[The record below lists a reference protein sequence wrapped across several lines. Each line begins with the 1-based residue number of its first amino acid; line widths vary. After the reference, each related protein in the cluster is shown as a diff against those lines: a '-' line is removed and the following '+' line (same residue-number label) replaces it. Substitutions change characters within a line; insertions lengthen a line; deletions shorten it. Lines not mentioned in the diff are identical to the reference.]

1 MREFGQSLVVI
12 CLAAA
17 AVLSAQ
23 TPAPDK
29 ETAATILAAA
39 REALGGDARLS
50 AIKSFVAT
58 GRTRQIRGNNLV
70 PIEFE
75 IACELPDK
83 YVRKDEIPAQESDPT
98 SSGFNG
104 DQLVQIPPPRA
115 GGPGPAGRGEPSA
128 AGAGRAAEPPAGA
141 ARAAGPPPAAGGAP
155 PATPPAGAAPPGA
168 EAGRAA
174 GPGPGG
180 PGRAGGPPMDPRR
193 ARVNTVKQD
202 FVKLTL
208 GMFATSFG
216 SYPLTFNRVGQAEA
230 PQGKAD
236 VLEVKGPEGSNFTAR
251 LFINSQTHHPVMV
264 TWQMPPSNV
273 IVTVPGQPAPKPE
286 TLAAGTVVVEGP
298 PAPAAGASK
307 EEMDKYTK
315 DVAEVRRKAQ
325 AKLLEHRLYYADYRD
340 AGNGVQFPF
349 RLRRAIGPDTV
360 EETNFDAFRFN
371 QKIDPRKFE
380 PVK

>member
-1 MREFGQSLVVI
+1 MVALG
-12 CLAAA
+12 
-17 AVLSAQ
+17 AQ

-29 ETAATILAAA
+29 EGAATILAGA
-39 REALGGDARLS
+39 REALGGDARLT

-104 DQLVQIPPPRA
+104 DSLIQIPPPPPPRTGGPPPGAGRAGEPGAAAAGRGGEPPSTAGARA
-115 GGPGPAGRGEPSA
+115 GGP
-128 AGAGRAAEPPAGA
+128 PPTGA
-141 ARAAGPPPAAGGAP
+141 ALPP
-155 PATPPAGAAPPGA
+155 GAAPPPGAVPLGA

-174 GPGPGG
+174 GPA
-180 PGRAGGPPMDPRR
+180 RAGGPPMDPRR

-208 GMFATSFG
+208 GMFATSFA

-236 VLEVKGPEGSNFTAR
+236 VIEVKGPEGSNFTAR
-251 LFINSQTHHPVMV
+251 LFINSQTRHPIMV

-273 IVTVPGQPAPKPE
+273 IVLAPGQPQPKPE

-298 PAPAAGASK
+298 PAPPAGAGK
-307 EEMDKYTK
+307 EETDKYAK
-315 DVAEVRRKAQ
+315 DVAEVRRKTQ

-340 AGNGVQFPF
+340 AGNGVMFPF

-360 EETNFDAFRFN
+360 EETNFDAFRLN
-371 QKIDPRKFE
+371 QKIDQRKFE

>member
-1 MREFGQSLVVI
+1 VL
-12 CLAAA
+12 CLAG
-17 AVLSAQ
+17 VVGLGAQ

-39 REALGGDARLS
+39 REALGGDAKLT

-75 IACELPDK
+75 IACELPGK

-104 DQLVQIPPPRA
+104 DSLIQIPPPPPPRA
-115 GGPGPAGRGEPSA
+115 GGPPPGGA
-128 AGAGRAAEPPAGA
+128 APPAGA
-141 ARAAGPPPAAGGAP
+141 TPPPG
-155 PATPPAGAAPPGA
+155 APPGA
-168 EAGRAA
+168 DAGRGAGAA
-174 GPGPGG
+174 
-180 PGRAGGPPMDPRR
+180 RAGGPPMDPRR

-208 GMFATSFG
+208 GMFAASFA

-236 VLEVKGPEGSNFTAR
+236 VLEVKGPDGSNFTAR
-251 LFINSQTHHPVMV
+251 LFINSQTRLPIMV

-273 IVTVPGQPAPKPE
+273 IVLAPGQPQPKPE

-298 PAPAAGASK
+298 PAPPAGAGK
-307 EEMDKYTK
+307 DETDKYAK
-315 DVAEVRRKAQ
+315 EVADVRRKTQ

-340 AGNGVQFPF
+340 AGNGVMFPF

-360 EETNFDAFRFN
+360 EETNFDSFKLN
-371 QKIDPRKFE
+371 QKIDQRKFE
-380 PVK
+380 PAK